1 MLFAKNTRR
10 PKQNVFNLASES
22 EKVGLKLNSKNS
34 KAMTNGYKSSINVEE
49 SRISYVEEYTYLG
62 QLISP
67 TENINKEIERK
78 IANSWSTGAQ
88 KYNER

>member
-1 MLFAKNTRR
+1 
-10 PKQNVFNLASES
+10 
-22 EKVGLKLNSKNS
+22 
-34 KAMTNGYKSSINVEE
+34 MTNGYKSSINVEE